1 MSRPG
6 NRMESQRS
14 DAGIVVLGAPRSGT
28 TLVRRLLAAHPEIAC
43 PAETYL
49 FGAAARFLHEE
60 PFGDG
65 LATGV
70 VPGLRYAGIGS
81 EAVLD
86 ALRGLVFGFLDRIR
100 QQQGRSRWAEKTAFD
115 SFHADAVER
124 LCGDRVH
131 YLCVFRSGLDV
142 ACSIA
147 ELVDKMGVYPSE
159 LHRYVREH
167 AAPLDAFAH
176 AWVDVC
182 GALLE
187 LCERRPGR
195 CVSLRYEDLLA
206 DPGVEL
212 DRAFRA
218 LGCETDVEALLE
230 RAFVSGDS
238 RPGLGDWKTYQ
249 LSQLSTASVGRFQQ
263 LPLVRQRRL
272 AEICGPTLERLGYPV
287 PELAAPPDPEEA
299 ERRMQLSLMVAR
311 MKAGA
316 TPRSGD
322 G

>member
-1 MSRPG
+1 MSATG
-6 NRMESQRS
+6 NRREHHQG

-28 TLVRRLLAAHPEIAC
+28 TLIRRLLAAHPEIAC

-49 FGAAARFLHEE
+49 FGASARFLHEE

-70 VPGLRYAGIGS
+70 VPGLRFAGIAP

-86 ALRGLVFGFLDRIR
+86 AVRSLVFGFLDQIR
-100 QQQGRSRWAEKTAFD
+100 EQQGRTRWAEKTAFD
-115 SFHADAVER
+115 SFHADAIER
-124 LCGDRVH
+124 LCGDRVR

-142 ACSIA
+142 ACSID

-182 GALLE
+182 GSLLG
-187 LCERRPGR
+187 LRERRPGQ
-195 CVSLRYEDLLA
+195 CVSVRYEDLLV
-206 DPGVEL
+206 DPVAEL
-212 DRAFRA
+212 DRVFRS
-218 LGCETDVEALLE
+218 LGCETDIEALLE
-230 RAFVSGDS
+230 RAFVSGDN

-249 LSQLSTASVGRFQQ
+249 LSQLSTASVGRFQK

-272 AEICGPTLERLGYPV
+272 ADICGPTLERLGYPR
-287 PELAAPPDPEEA
+287 PEIMPPLEPAEA
-299 ERRMQLSLMVAR
+299 ERRMQLQLMVAR

-316 TPRSGD
+316 KSGPRD